1 VLLLTLVFC
10 GISLHGRKNRPCE
23 DSFQLKAEPTKRVYA
38 KGERVTIQVSFT
50 NSTSH
55 EVYIVPY
62 LFPSDY
68 WVDKHG
74 QGRWIALATS
84 ISGPNASMRGA
95 KSMAPPQP
103 SEYRRIGAGKT
114 FTTQFEVELDAVTKS
129 PVGMFRLSSV
139 HAQVHTNNSAAN
151 NDGCFIYAPQSSTF
165 TVR

>member
-1 VLLLTLVFC
+1 MLLLTLVLC
-10 GISLHGRKNRPCE
+10 GISLHGSKNRPCQG
-23 DSFQLKAEPTKRVYA
+23 SFQLKAEPIKRVYA
-38 KGERVTIQVSFT
+38 QGEPVTIQVRFT

-68 WVDKHG
+68 RLDKHG

-84 ISGPNASMRGA
+84 ISAPNASTRGV
-95 KSMAPPQP
+95 KSTAPPQP
-103 SEYRRIGAGKT
+103 SEYRRIGPGET
-114 FTTQFEVELDAVTKS
+114 FSTKFEVELDAVTKS
-129 PVGMFRLSSV
+129 PVGMFRLDAV
-139 HAQVHTNNSAAN
+139 HAQVHANNSATN